1 MSDDHTLC
9 LNSIEGVPLA
19 FWVKPNPNEAYK
31 SVHPDSLP
39 VDFRPLATMAFSS
52 CSVHIC
58 LLCTTYS
65 A

>member
-1 MSDDHTLC
+1 MSDEHTLC

-19 FWVKPNPNEAYK
+19 FWLKPNPNEAYK
-31 SVHPDSLP
+31 SVHPASLP
-39 VDFRPLATMAFSS
+39 VDFRPPATMAFSS